1 MQRTQLPVGYS
12 RSSLFKVSSL
22 MSVKEIFG
30 LKIIL
35 CIVEKSPD
43 LESEHLALRA
53 WFLGRTMVP
62 RDIHGC
68 DHAGSGCP
76 QYRNIVGEALPSGT
90 LGASAP
96 SLRRPCSRQRDGQPR
111 LSAFNNSY
119 SRNFSKNFCVPFL
132 AIKRNKNK
140 E

>member
-62 RDIHGC
+62 RDIHVLIPR
-68 DHAGSGCP
+68 AWE
-76 QYRNIVGEALPSGT
+76 YVRLRGEREGE
-90 LGASAP
+90 
-96 SLRRPCSRQRDGQPR
+96 
-111 LSAFNNSY
+111 F
-119 SRNFSKNFCVPFL
+119 
-132 AIKRNKNK
+132 AIN
-140 E
+140 

>member
-1 MQRTQLPVGYS
+1 
-12 RSSLFKVSSL
+12 

-62 RDIHGC
+62 RDIHVL
-68 DHAGSGCP
+68 
-76 QYRNIVGEALPSGT
+76 I
-90 LGASAP
+90 
-96 SLRRPCSRQRDGQPR
+96 PR
-111 LSAFNNSY
+111 AWEYVWL
-119 SRNFSKNFCVPFL
+119 
-132 AIKRNKNK
+132 
-140 E
+140 